1 MLYKNDEMVHHET
14 IFGLEATQLKFG
26 TNSLSELGWELSK
39 YNFKKILLVIDP
51 ILHEFDVTQKI
62 LDQTKS
68 LKAETI
74 IYDNIVVEP
83 TLKSFETA
91 SQFAQKHSFE
101 LIIAVGGGSTIDTA
115 KVSNLIKVCGGKV
128 MDYVNSPVGG
138 GKKIDPTAVRIVF
151 ATFTT
156 TLNSAINPAK
166 VVNIPKIF

>member
-83 TLKSFETA
+83 T
-91 SQFAQKHSFE
+91 Q
-101 LIIAVGGGSTIDTA
+101 
-115 KVSNLIKVCGGKV
+115 
-128 MDYVNSPVGG
+128 
-138 GKKIDPTAVRIVF
+138 
-151 ATFTT
+151 TT
-156 TLNSAINPAK
+156 QPQQHNPLL
-166 VVNIPKIF
+166 